1 LKRSGKLSKGL
12 TNGNIK
18 ELGLCEAIVN
28 MTKDTMEVNP
38 VKISFEPTNFS
49 EDSVNNKFKLNIL
62 RIVQEQLSN
71 I

>member
-1 LKRSGKLSKGL
+1 LKRSRKLSKGL